1 MLDDKYL
8 ELLESR
14 VDYYNRPR
22 FIESD
27 PIFVPHQFTKLQD
40 IEIAALMAAIFAWG
54 QRKTIINK
62 TIDFLARMDNTPHDF
77 ILNHTEKDLLAFN
90 DFKHRTFNSVDAFNF
105 IHFFRCH
112 YSQENSLE
120 TAFYRE
126 SACFKD
132 SNEWMTSALIEFKR
146 YFTSNVELKT
156 RTLKHVASP
165 LSNATC
171 KRLNMF
177 LRWMVRKDNRGVDFG
192 LWSKFSPSQLL
203 CPLDIHVNRVSRKI
217 GLLKREQNDF
227 KSVLEL
233 SENLKLLDAKDPAKY
248 DFALF
253 SLGIKEGFA

>member
-1 MLDDKYL
+1 MLDVRYL
-8 ELLESR
+8 ELLESK
-14 VDYYNRPR
+14 VDFYNRPD

-27 PIFVPHQFTKLQD
+27 PIFIPHQFTKLQD
-40 IEIAALMAAIFAWG
+40 IEIAGLIAAVFAWG
-54 QRKTIINK
+54 QRKTIVSK
-62 TIDFLARMDNTPHDF
+62 ALDFLARMDNSPYDF
-77 ILNHTEKDLLAFN
+77 ILNHSGKDLLAFN
-90 DFKHRTFNSVDAFNF
+90 NFKHRTFNSIDALNF
-105 IHFFRCH
+105 IHFFRFH

-132 SNEWMTSALIEFKR
+132 SKVWMTSALIEFRR
-146 YFTSNVELKT
+146 YFASIIEVKS

-165 LSNATC
+165 LSNSTC

-177 LRWMVRKDNRGVDFG
+177 LRWMIRKDNRGVDFG

-203 CPLDIHVNRVSRKI
+203 CPLDVHVNRVSRKI

-227 KSVLEL
+227 KSVLQL
-233 SENLKLLDAKDPAKY
+233 SENLKLLDPKDPVKY